1 VAAGRGAS
9 IVKNTYESGVFRAID
24 CSPFIDSLFA
34 GSPIKN
40 CRAEPM
46 SLSNSDTGVTPLSAA

>member
-1 VAAGRGAS
+1 M
-9 IVKNTYESGVFRAID
+9 D

-40 CRAEPM
+40 RRHPAHLPI
-46 SLSNSDTGVTPLSAA
+46 NSDTGVTPLSAA